1 MGAAT
6 PLFVVGDV
14 HGHRDALSRLLR
26 DAGLLDARERWA
38 GADARLRLVG
48 DLVDRG
54 PDGIGAIELVMRL
67 EREGDVRC
75 LLGNHEVLMLATHR
89 FAGFELDAAGT
100 TYRDV
105 WARNGGR
112 YEDLARLR
120 AEHVAWLVE
129 RPAVARADG
138 WLLLH
143 ADTDLYL
150 DYGASAAAVVGAV
163 RAVLAAG
170 GPVEHAL
177 LLDVVADRFGL
188 SDPERLDRV
197 LAGLGGSRV
206 VHGHTPIAIVTG
218 DDPATVTRPLVYA
231 DGRALN
237 VDHCLFAGGPG
248 FVVRLDTLA

>member
-1 MGAAT
+1 MGVAT

-26 DAGLLDARERWA
+26 DAGLLDARERWV
-38 GADARLRLVG
+38 GADARLWLVG

-67 EREGDVRC
+67 EREGGVGC

-112 YEDLARLR
+112 YEDLAGLGE
-120 AEHVAWLVE
+120 EHVAWLVR
-129 RPAVARADG
+129 RPPLVRIDD
-138 WLLLH
+138 WLVVH
-143 ADTDLYL
+143 ADTDRYL
-150 DYGASAAAVVGAV
+150 EYGETAAAITTAV
-163 RAVLAAG
+163 RNVLAGG
-170 GPVEHAL
+170 GPAEHAQ
-177 LLDVVADRFGL
+177 LLDVVADRFAF
-188 SDPERLDRV
+188 SDPARLDRL
-197 LAGLGGSRV
+197 LAALGGSRV
-206 VHGHTPIAIVTG
+206 IHGHTPIAIVTG
-218 DDPATVTRPLVYA
+218 DDPTRVTGPLAYA
-231 DGRALN
+231 GGRALN

-248 FVVRLDTLA
+248 FVTRLDTL